1 MKSLLLI
8 LVLIL
13 VTACGKS
20 GGGGSTGSQI
30 EPIRVDCQT
39 EVKRDSLFD
48 YAVSANN
55 AQRDCNLTEEQAV
68 QFVTTN

>member
-8 LVLIL
+8 IVIVL

-20 GGGGSTGSQI
+20 GGGGSTRSQI
-30 EPIRVDCQT
+30 EPIRVYCQS
-39 EVKRDSLFD
+39 EVKRDSLMD

-55 AQRDCNLTEEQAV
+55 LRRDCNLTEEQAV
-68 QFVTTN
+68 QFVR

>member
-8 LVLIL
+8 IVIVL

-20 GGGGSTGSQI
+20 GSGGSTGSHI

-39 EVKRDSLFD
+39 EVNRDSLID

-55 AQRDCNLTEEQAV
+55 ARRDCNLTEEQAV
-68 QFVTTN
+68 QFVK